1 MHNSADQTPPQER
14 ELTVREIFK
23 RILDGQVVKIPN
35 DPVAAEQLKNH
46 LNVIKSREK
55 KLFLDLGL
63 DFISSIISVT
73 EVKSP
78 PQYLYDPSKI
88 NPDQITEAITAD
100 QFVKLGHLAA
110 IEIPKTAQIVGY
122 EVKLVAPKK
131 RRTYTAFVIKNEPSP
146 A

>member
-1 MHNSADQTPPQER
+1 MSNIADQNPQQVRER

-23 RILDGQVVKIPN
+23 RILDGQVVRIPN
-35 DPVAAEQLKNH
+35 DPIAAEQLKNH

-78 PQYLYDPSKI
+78 QAYIYDPKTIKPEDLTSKI
-88 NPDQITEAITAD
+88 FRTLPE
-100 QFVKLGHLAA
+100 AA
-110 IEIPKTAQIVGY
+110 IPIPNSIQVIGY

-131 RRTYTAFVIKNEPSP
+131 RRTYTAFVIKNEPAP